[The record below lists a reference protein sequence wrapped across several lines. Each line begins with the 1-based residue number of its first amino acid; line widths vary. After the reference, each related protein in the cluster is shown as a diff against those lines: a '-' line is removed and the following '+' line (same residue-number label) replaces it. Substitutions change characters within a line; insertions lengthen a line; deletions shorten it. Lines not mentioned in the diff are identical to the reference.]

1 MAFVRPSVSST
12 TQEIVNSL
20 TATTCLII
28 GLEFTFHA
36 PLDGHAPIE
45 CQVRLEPFI
54 GTLFRIPV
62 TSVRLNPSII
72 RYSMLLMTLLC
83 RMDLFFFVVGLF
95 HGRCCISYFTQYVPP
110 LIAIV
115 FKLFGRIS

>member
-12 TQEIVNSL
+12 TQEIVNNL

-28 GLEFTFHA
+28 GLESMFHA
-36 PLDGHAPIE
+36 PLDGHARIE

-83 RMDLFFFVVGLF
+83 RMDLFFLLGCFMGDVV
-95 HGRCCISYFTQYVPP
+95 
-110 LIAIV
+110 
-115 FKLFGRIS
+115 